1 MKSFCMEKAYKSFR
15 KKGPKN
21 KLKYPK
27 RGKKPLSRPKV
38 IRVGRVTRNKTFF
51 LPMMMM
57 KNVSVFQENENSEEA
72 G

>member
-51 LPMMMM
+51 FAHDDDEKCVSLPR
-57 KNVSVFQENENSEEA
+57 K
-72 G
+72 